1 MAEPESTNTMLQNSF
16 VKIADGQYAQRT
28 TGSGG
33 GGTPS
38 SVTLDP
44 TGNTVKL
51 DQTDPNN
58 KVRIADGQIITI
70 ANSLA
75 GRATSIFANGKQ
87 AAPAADTTIAA
98 TAALAAGS
106 WDIEATIAILG
117 TTVANVECT
126 NVVFKIGA
134 ATVATP
140 TVDVP
145 GTAGSTTPRVFK
157 CRVNLGAPTAVSI
170 ASGAAAATAGS
181 IYVADIVATKWE
193 NP

>member
-1 MAEPESTNTMLQNSF
+1 LAEPESTNTMLQNSF

-33 GGTPS
+33 GGAPS

-58 KVRIADGQIITI
+58 KIRIADGQNITI
-70 ANSLA
+70 ANPLA
-75 GRATSIFANGKQ
+75 GRSTSIFANGKQ
-87 AAPAADTTIAA
+87 AAPAAATSIATTV
-98 TAALAAGS
+98 ALAAGT
-106 WDIEATIAILG
+106 WDIECSIAILG
-117 TTVANVECT
+117 TTVANVEAT
-126 NVVFKIGA
+126 NIAFQVGGV
-134 ATVATP
+134 TVATP
-140 TVDVP
+140 TLNVP
-145 GTAGSTTPRVFK
+145 GVNGTTDLAKFHA
-157 CRVNLGAPTAVSI
+157 RVNLGAPTVVRLI
-170 ASGAAAATAGS
+170 TGAAAATAGS